1 MGQASGSGQS
11 QPGEGAGAA
20 AGTAKGAVRGRGLV
34 KRHGSTT
41 VLHGVD
47 LDIAAGEFFVLLG
60 PSGSGKTTTL
70 RILAGL
76 ETVSEGQV
84 WLDGQEVTFAEPGER
99 DVAMVFQSYALYP
112 HMTVAQN
119 IGFPLKMVGVPAQ
132 QVARAVQEAADRVSI
147 GHLLGRRPGQLSGGQ
162 QQRVALARAIV
173 RQPRL
178 FLLDEPLSNLD
189 AKLRLETRVELRRL
203 QRALGVTTVY
213 VTHDQEEAM
222 TLADRMAVFIEGR
235 IVQVG
240 TPREVFG
247 RPSCAAVACFIGT
260 PPMNLLPAHWD
271 DAGVRAQGLE
281 EAPALPVAGTPQGAR
296 EVVLGVRPADLRLVA
311 PGQGWPAR
319 VELVEELGD
328 ARIAN
333 LRAGAHALKIKCD
346 HSAALVE
353 GATVHLAFAAASA
366 HLFSPTDG
374 ARLETAAAA
383 RA

>member
-1 MGQASGSGQS
+1 
-11 QPGEGAGAA
+11 
-20 AGTAKGAVRGRGLV
+20 
-34 KRHGSTT
+34 
-41 VLHGVD
+41 
-47 LDIAAGEFFVLLG
+47 
-60 PSGSGKTTTL
+60 
-70 RILAGL
+70 
-76 ETVSEGQV
+76 
-84 WLDGQEVTFAEPGER
+84 
-99 DVAMVFQSYALYP
+99 
-112 HMTVAQN
+112 
-119 IGFPLKMVGVPAQ
+119 
-132 QVARAVQEAADRVSI
+132 
-147 GHLLGRRPGQLSGGQ
+147 
-162 QQRVALARAIV
+162 
-173 RQPRL
+173 
-178 FLLDEPLSNLD
+178 
-189 AKLRLETRVELRRL
+189 
-203 QRALGVTTVY
+203 
-213 VTHDQEEAM
+213 M

-247 RPSCAAVACFIGT
+247 RPSCAAVAGFIGT

>member
-1 MGQASGSGQS
+1 MTAQAGSAQA
-11 QPGEGAGAA
+11 QAQAGER
-20 AGTAKGAVRGRGLV
+20 AGTAEKGAVRLRGVV

-76 ETVSEGQV
+76 EAVNGGQV
-84 WLDGQEVTFAEPGER
+84 WLDGQEMTFAEPGER

-112 HMTVAQN
+112 HMTVARN
-119 IGFPLKMVGVPAQ
+119 IGFPLKMVGHSAAQ
-132 QVARAVQEAADRVSI
+132 IARAVQDAADRVSI
-147 GHLLGRRPGQLSGGQ
+147 GHLLERRPGQLSGGQ

-247 RPSCAAVACFIGT
+247 RPACAAVAGFIGT
-260 PPMNLLPAHWD
+260 PPMNLLPAHWNG
-271 DAGVRAQGLE
+271 AGIRVEGLE
-281 EAPALPVAGTPQGAR
+281 DAPPLAVGDAPRSACPA
-296 EVVLGVRPADLRLVA
+296 VLGVRPADLRLVA

-346 HSAALVE
+346 HSAALAE
-353 GATVHLAFAAASA
+353 GATVHVAFAAESA
-366 HLFSPTDG
+366 HLFSRTDG
-374 ARLETAAAA
+374 ARLEAAQAA
-383 RA
+383 LA